1 MNPYEDMLEIKP
13 AAFTEAQ
20 RALQRAVLSLNEE
33 MEVCQISVK
42 MLCAKANVARSTFYT
57 YYEVVDDIMQEIED
71 ELIAQLMLINDK
83 FSTVGVITVESLDFF
98 QDNLKLVLDNKK
110 LFYLFLVKRPNNRFV
125 QKWKRGIKYHF
136 YYRLSETKVG
146 NDKELILEMIAAQ
159 AIAAYTFWLQNPYEI
174 NLDMVKRL
182 ITDTMK
188 IYEWRLL

>member
-1 MNPYEDMLEIKP
+1 MNPYEDMLEITP

-20 RALQRAVLSLNEE
+20 RALQRAVLILNEE

-71 ELIAQLMLINDK
+71 ELITQLMLINDK
-83 FSTVGVITVESLDFF
+83 FSTVDVITVESLDFF
-98 QDNLKLVLDNKK
+98 QDNLKLVLNNKK
-110 LFYLFLVKRPNNRFV
+110 LFYLFLVKRPNNRFI

-136 YYRLSETKVG
+136 YYHLSETKVG

-159 AIAAYTFWLQNPYEI
+159 TIAAYTFWLQNPYEL
-174 NLDMVKRL
+174 NLNMVKRL

-188 IYEWRLL
+188 IY

>member
-1 MNPYEDMLEIKP
+1 MNPYEDMLGITP

-20 RALQRAVLSLNEE
+20 RALQRAVLILYEE

-83 FSTVGVITVESLDFF
+83 FSTADVITVDSLDFF

-110 LFYLFLVKRPNNRFV
+110 LFYLFLVKRPNNRFT

-136 YYRLSETKVG
+136 YYRLSESKVG
-146 NDKELILEMIAAQ
+146 EDKELMLELIAAQ
-159 AIAAYTFWLQNPYEI
+159 TIAAYTFWLQNPYEI
-174 NLDMVKRL
+174 NLNMVKKL
-182 ITDTMK
+182 ISDTLK
-188 IYEWRLL
+188 IYEWRFL